1 MKSLVYYIFA
11 YIGYAMFN
19 YINKYNHSVV
29 KLSSI
34 TYYVSLVV
42 VIIPGPLIFNGVLF
56 KKTPFYYGYSLETY
70 IILVIF
76 AIAFPVSLALGNIL
90 GKNSTI
96 GLVNRYK
103 RETYQKL
110 FIFINIAF
118 ALFIL
123 FLIEE
128 GTFFSIPIV
137 KYIQSQNY
145 MYSYSF
151 RYMENLQFIFKIFN
165 IFSFLFYIQIVFL
178 IMYNGNKA
186 LLIYSILCTIFVKT
200 AYLGRD
206 DLIQPLFIIIIML
219 YHYKDMKSL
228 KRKLFFVFST
238 GFSILFLM
246 FIFSL
251 FSGNQK
257 SSIKLVDT
265 ILDRIVLQSGFVYL
279 QVKELNNV
287 YLGIEGLDLKMF
299 NSLFNHEYK
308 NLSAITYESY
318 YRNDYS
324 GTTAGLSYAQL
335 YYAFGF
341 IGLLVA
347 MLLTTI
353 IGFIDEIFYKS
364 INNNRNNKSFVFA
377 FYVAFISFYY
387 VNIFTNIF
395 SIFSFPQIFSNMI
408 WLIFILFLLM
418 VKLKKG
424 SLCYSYYTY

>member
-1 MKSLVYYIFA
+1 
-11 YIGYAMFN
+11 
-19 YINKYNHSVV
+19 
-29 KLSSI
+29 
-34 TYYVSLVV
+34 
-42 VIIPGPLIFNGVLF
+42 
-56 KKTPFYYGYSLETY
+56 
-70 IILVIF
+70 
-76 AIAFPVSLALGNIL
+76 
-90 GKNSTI
+90 
-96 GLVNRYK
+96 
-103 RETYQKL
+103 
-110 FIFINIAF
+110 
-118 ALFIL
+118 
-123 FLIEE
+123 
-128 GTFFSIPIV
+128 
-137 KYIQSQNY
+137 
-145 MYSYSF
+145 
-151 RYMENLQFIFKIFN
+151 
-165 IFSFLFYIQIVFL
+165 
-178 IMYNGNKA
+178 
-186 LLIYSILCTIFVKT
+186 
-200 AYLGRD
+200 
-206 DLIQPLFIIIIML
+206 
-219 YHYKDMKSL
+219 
-228 KRKLFFVFST
+228 
-238 GFSILFLM
+238 M

>member
-19 YINKYNHSVV
+19 YINKYNHS
-29 KLSSI
+29 
-34 TYYVSLVV
+34 VV

-165 IFSFLFYIQIVFL
+165 IF
-178 IMYNGNKA
+178 
-186 LLIYSILCTIFVKT
+186 
-200 AYLGRD
+200 
-206 DLIQPLFIIIIML
+206 
-219 YHYKDMKSL
+219 
-228 KRKLFFVFST
+228 
-238 GFSILFLM
+238 
-246 FIFSL
+246 
-251 FSGNQK
+251 
-257 SSIKLVDT
+257 
-265 ILDRIVLQSGFVYL
+265 
-279 QVKELNNV
+279 
-287 YLGIEGLDLKMF
+287 F
-299 NSLFNHEYK
+299 N
-308 NLSAITYESY
+308 
-318 YRNDYS
+318 
-324 GTTAGLSYAQL
+324 
-335 YYAFGF
+335 
-341 IGLLVA
+341 
-347 MLLTTI
+347 
-353 IGFIDEIFYKS
+353 
-364 INNNRNNKSFVFA
+364 
-377 FYVAFISFYY
+377 YV
-387 VNIFTNIF
+387 
-395 SIFSFPQIFSNMI
+395 
-408 WLIFILFLLM
+408 
-418 VKLKKG
+418 
-424 SLCYSYYTY
+424 